1 MKEKNLIDIIAQE
14 IKTSGPIPFSRYM
27 ELCLYHKDFGY
38 YRQLKPPIGK
48 TGDYYTSPCV
58 HKIFGHILAKS
69 FIEVMN
75 ILYDESFCIV
85 EAGAGNGYLI
95 RDIGEYLSKNAPN
108 LLEKTN
114 FYVIEPHLPY
124 REIQKKELEKYF
136 HNFEFFDIP
145 EEIEPFTG
153 IFYSNELFD
162 SMPVEIVQTNG
173 EGQLSQV
180 YVDFTKN
187 NFVEVLLNPDEK
199 VLDFIKKNNIKIPP
213 NFRLEIPLYAST
225 FYNAIAKKIK
235 KGAIFTIDYGYP
247 RDELLSINHNRGTLM
262 CYYRHTALENPYI
275 RPGRQDITY
284 HIDFTLLKEIGESTG
299 FKTTGFVEQYYFLIG
314 TGIIDEVEKLKN
326 ENYYEYEREIVK
338 IKNLLLPGGM
348 GEIFKVFFQVKGMD
362 YTPKGFSIRN
372 RVNNL

>member
-1 MKEKNLIDIIAQE
+1 MKEKNLIEIITEE

-58 HKIFGHILAKS
+58 HKIFGHILVKS

-75 ILYDESFCIV
+75 NLDEEDLCLV

-95 RDIGEYLSKNAPN
+95 RDMGEYLSKNAPH
-108 LLEKTN
+108 LLEKII

-136 HNFEFFDIP
+136 HNFVFFDLP
-145 EEIEPFTG
+145 EELEPFSG

-162 SMPVEIVQTNG
+162 SMPVEIIQTDGNG
-173 EGQLSQV
+173 KISQV
-180 YVDFTKN
+180 YVDFSKN
-187 NFVEVLLNPDEK
+187 NFVEAFLDPDKNVLN
-199 VLDFIKKNNIKIPP
+199 FIKKHDIKIPP
-213 NFRLEIPLYAST
+213 NFRLEIPLYASA
-225 FYNAIAKKIK
+225 FYNAIAQKIK
-235 KGAIFTIDYGYP
+235 KGAIFTVDYGYP
-247 RDELLSINHNRGTLM
+247 RKELISTSHNRGTLM
-262 CYYRHTALENPYI
+262 CYYRHTAIENPYI

-284 HIDFTLLKEIGESTG
+284 HIDFTLLKEIGESAG
-299 FKTTGFVEQYYFLIG
+299 FKTTGFVEQHYFLMG
-314 TGIIDEVEKLKN
+314 TGIIEEIEKIKN
-326 ENYYEYEREIVK
+326 NSYNEYEQEIIK

-348 GEIFKVFFQVKGMD
+348 GEIFKVLFQVKGIE